1 MGAVL
6 TALAVTTLAASS
18 LRAVRVQAQTPQFGT
33 SVRVVEVYASVADST
48 GEPIRGLRRDQF
60 AVLEDGRPQ
69 EIGTFV
75 EAEFPLSVAI
85 AVDRSWSMKG
95 ERLAVAK
102 EGARTLVAELRSDD
116 RAMIVAV
123 SGTVDVVA
131 PLSGDRP
138 TQQAAI
144 DALDPWSTTALHDA
158 VVASIDRIQA
168 GSGRR
173 ALVLLSDGSDRY
185 SEVDAAAVLERAR
198 RSDVMVYPV
207 AVGGTRSTLF
217 PELAAVTGGRSFQA
231 KDRAAV
237 AAAAGAIA
245 RELRTQYLIG
255 YTPVRPRTEGVGE
268 WRSIR
273 VEVHRPGARVR
284 ARDGYVN

>member
-1 MGAVL
+1 L
-6 TALAVTTLAASS
+6 TVLAVTTLLGSMRSA
-18 LRAVRVQAQTPQFGT
+18 RVEAQTPQFGT
-33 SVRVVEVYASVADST
+33 SVQVVEVYASVTDPK
-48 GEPIRGLRRDQF
+48 GEPIRGLRRDRF
-60 AVLEDGRPQ
+60 TVLEDGRPQ
-69 EIGTFV
+69 EIGTFI

-85 AVDRSWSMKG
+85 AIDRSWSMKG

-102 EGARTLVAELRSDD
+102 EGARTLVAELRPDD

-123 SGTVDVVA
+123 SGTVDVAA
-131 PLSGDRP
+131 PLSGDRQA
-138 TQQAAI
+138 QQAAI

-185 SEVDAAAVLERAR
+185 SQMDAAAVLDGAR

-207 AVGGTRSTLF
+207 AVGRTRSTLF

-231 KDRAAV
+231 NDRAA
-237 AAAAGAIA
+237 AAAAARAIA

-255 YTPVRPRTEGVGE
+255 YTPARPRTEGVGE

-273 VEVHRPGARVR
+273 VEVQAPGARVR

>member
-1 MGAVL
+1 VGAAL

-18 LRAVRVQAQTPQFGT
+18 VRAVRVQAQTPQFGT
-33 SVRVVEVYASVADST
+33 SVQVVEVYASVADSA

-75 EAEFPLSVAI
+75 EAEFPLSIAI

-123 SGTVDVVA
+123 SGTVDVVV

-185 SEVDAAAVLERAR
+185 SEVNAAAVLERAR

-255 YTPVRPRTEGVGE
+255 YTPARPRTEGMGE

-273 VEVHRPGARVR
+273 VEVHAPGARVR